1 MLAGFPLIYSPITAG
16 ITLPSLP
23 FFTHKKIQEQKAERA
38 YVISNP
44 LNFLNHVYIEPLCL
58 VENSFHPKVGL
69 NMTMKA
75 KKVTNVKAE
84 EKKREIEE
92 PIYLLRS

>member
-1 MLAGFPLIYSPITAG
+1 M
-16 ITLPSLP
+16 
-23 FFTHKKIQEQKAERA
+23 
-38 YVISNP
+38 SNT
-44 LNFLNHVYIEPLCL
+44 LNFLNHVYIEPFCL
-58 VENSFHPKVGL
+58 VENSFHPKGGL

-92 PIYLLRS
+92 PMYLLRS